1 MFATTCI
8 HAYGRIGRD
17 SRPITHGYHHA
28 AAYGGAVPT
37 ETAQILGIGPRVR
50 DMHLMDGL
58 ERGYLPQEI
67 PPCFTSKDFASKARS
82 LARIDPKSWTL
93 PAKFSIARAG
103 GVRRSAEIPNPFAQL
118 LLIELCEKNWT
129 TLQRITARSEISL
142 SRPVRGNHV
151 RSMAYRHP
159 ISEWGRQLVGRMPGG
174 RVTLKTDISQFYPSI
189 YTHAVDWAIRGKR
202 KAKARLREI
211 GLGPDLDLRLRNSR
225 GGQTIGLSVGPDTS
239 WLVAELILARIDE
252 DLLKKFPRIAPRCAR
267 FGDDMTVYAESEAE
281 AHAVLAAYQRF
292 LGDYELSLNPIK
304 VSVTDGLLPVEA
316 GWVRQLRS
324 HRYRSRRDDHL
335 TADIIDLYQLAL
347 EQRQDNPSDGVL
359 SYALKRCDPF
369 PAGKSSWPAFR
380 DLILATISLEPSALR
395 HAYEVLVFGRDHGL
409 SVDTDRVEEILNS
422 ACMRHAT
429 LDHGYEVSW
438 LLYLLRELNLPLDSA
453 AGREVAQMGDVS
465 SQILL
470 QDMLSRSKVL
480 RASVDTNT
488 AVKRAEVTGALSSG
502 DWLLAYE
509 FRHNKWARPCKWDS
523 VPSWVDAHRANVEFF
538 VRGTARKRRVLLKRR
553 RPTFL
558 PSWVYPGT
566 TGSSRLRWGTQG

>member
-267 FGDDMTVYAESEAE
+267 FGDDMTVARGALNFHVGQKQAILNAIV
-281 AHAVLAAYQRF
+281 AHEVLATTNLLALYQQVAPDALLAGNRMNDLAQAKHAHPKYCF
-292 LGDYELSLNPIK
+292 KMATGTGKTWVLQALLIWQLLNKTFVLVYLVMAQQVTMACIVRPITGGAGRNVTMDYRL
-304 VSVTDGLLPVEA
+304 T
-316 GWVRQLRS
+316 LRS
-324 HRYRSRRDDHL
+324 
-335 TADIIDLYQLAL
+335 I
-347 EQRQDNPSDGVL
+347 V
-359 SYALKRCDPF
+359 
-369 PAGKSSWPAFR
+369 
-380 DLILATISLEPSALR
+380 
-395 HAYEVLVFGRDHGL
+395 
-409 SVDTDRVEEILNS
+409 
-422 ACMRHAT
+422 
-429 LDHGYEVSW
+429 
-438 LLYLLRELNLPLDSA
+438 
-453 AGREVAQMGDVS
+453 
-465 SQILL
+465 
-470 QDMLSRSKVL
+470 
-480 RASVDTNT
+480 
-488 AVKRAEVTGALSSG
+488 
-502 DWLLAYE
+502 
-509 FRHNKWARPCKWDS
+509 
-523 VPSWVDAHRANVEFF
+523 
-538 VRGTARKRRVLLKRR
+538 
-553 RPTFL
+553 
-558 PSWVYPGT
+558 
-566 TGSSRLRWGTQG
+566 